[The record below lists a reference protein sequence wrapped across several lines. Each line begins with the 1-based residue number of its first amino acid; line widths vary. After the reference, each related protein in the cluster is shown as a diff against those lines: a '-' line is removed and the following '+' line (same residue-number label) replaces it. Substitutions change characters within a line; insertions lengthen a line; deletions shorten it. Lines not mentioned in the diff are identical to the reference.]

1 MSNERS
7 IICIAGSAQTEVRV
21 PASVVQQCHT
31 LFNMLDDTSDHSTL
45 EHIPMPSISGSTLET
60 IVQFCE
66 NYPASTGESEPDPDH
81 HPDPVAYFADAP
93 VKLLLELTVAANFL
107 YHPKLLKSLIQALA
121 DTIGVNK
128 SPADIKT
135 TFGISAD
142 AEFTTAEIKRA
153 RTMFPGLDDNEK

>member
-1 MSNERS
+1 
-7 IICIAGSAQTEVRV
+7 
-21 PASVVQQCHT
+21 
-31 LFNMLDDTSDHSTL
+31 MLDDIPDHSTI
-45 EHIPMPSISGSTLET
+45 EPIPMPSISSSTLEA

-66 NYPASTGESEPDPDH
+66 NYPASTGESEPDPN
-81 HPDPVAYFADAP
+81 PDPVAYFAEVP
-93 VKLLLELTVAANFL
+93 VKQLLELTVAANFL
-107 YHPKLLKSLIQALA
+107 YHPKMLKTLIQALA

-135 TFGISAD
+135 TFGISPH